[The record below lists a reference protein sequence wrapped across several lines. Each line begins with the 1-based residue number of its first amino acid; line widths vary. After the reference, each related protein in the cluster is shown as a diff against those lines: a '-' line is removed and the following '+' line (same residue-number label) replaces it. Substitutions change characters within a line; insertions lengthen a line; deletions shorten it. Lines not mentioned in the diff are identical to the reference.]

1 MVFDKSTDSTEM
13 MPKIVSL
20 IVAVVVFAC
29 VLVPVCSSLANG
41 GQNDSDSGSD
51 GDGTALS
58 NEQYV
63 LSKMAYG
70 EHPTFDI
77 TMEYSLKT
85 LDEIEYGGEVI
96 QLNAVEMAII
106 YADAQTVIYM
116 PYSVMTSGSY
126 QLPVILHIDNTTF
139 DEPYLE
145 EISIRDHQLRIVSDG
160 TQVNVYESETITYTF
175 DIVSPCYY
183 SDPNGEYGC
192 YVNPEVFALVAQAV
206 EQEGMDYTPTYPS
219 SLYIS
224 DGYTPYFV
232 YPIDIGGNL
241 RLAYGDCGQSNI
253 TESYVKSCTPYYTV
267 ADGQISDV
275 GWDYEIDVP
284 HGGESNITTGTAVGH
299 YMILPN
305 TISGESGGSGGSSDT
320 GITGTLISIIPVFVV
335 LALIL
340 YIVGMFYTNK
350 VE

>member
-1 MVFDKSTDSTEM
+1 MANSSIDTKSMTS
-13 MPKIVSL
+13 KVLSL
-20 IVAVVVFAC
+20 IVAIVVFAC
-29 VLVPVCSSLANG
+29 VLVPVLDTVQNG
-41 GQNDSDSGSD
+41 NSGG
-51 GDGTALS
+51 GDVTALS

-70 EHPTFDI
+70 ENPTFDI

-85 LDEIEYGGEVI
+85 LDEIEYMGQVV
-96 QLNAVEMAII
+96 QLNAVEMSII

-116 PYSVMTSGSY
+116 PYSVMMGGSEP
-126 QLPVILHIDNTTF
+126 LPVILHIDNTTF

-145 EISIRDHQLRIVSDG
+145 EISIRDSQLRIVSDG

-192 YVNPEVFALVAQAV
+192 YVNPEVFALIAQDL
-206 EQEGMDYTPTYPS
+206 ELDGIDYTPTYPA
-219 SLYIS
+219 SLYIT

-232 YPIDIGGNL
+232 YPPVGDL

-253 TESYVKSCTPYYTV
+253 IESHVKSCTPYYTV

-284 HGGESNITTGTAVGH
+284 HGGESNIRTGTAVGH

-305 TISGESGGSGGSSDT
+305 TISGESGGSGGSDSGNS
-320 GITGTLISIIPVFVV
+320 GITNTLIGLIPIFVV
-335 LALIL
+335 LGLL
-340 YIVGMFYTNK
+340 MFAVTK
-350 VE
+350 LGLLDMMKSRLE